1 MSLRVKVGLCLL
13 LCLPL
18 GCGYALVGRGVAI
31 DPSIKVIAVP
41 LFEDDTGKPGI
52 DQQVTEKVIDELLK
66 RGRFEVVQTEA
77 GADAVVKGRLT
88 SYRAVP
94 VGFSDSGGQEQ
105 AQAQT
110 EASRYAVTLSAR
122 VRYEKVGEKEPIW
135 ESNNFSFRDEY
146 DVGDDPQAFFDRE
159 DQTIERITT
168 EFARNLVSTML
179 EAF

>member
-1 MSLRVKVGLCLL
+1 MSPQARVALCLL

-41 LFEDDTGKPGI
+41 LFEDATGKPGI
-52 DQQVTEKVIDELLK
+52 DQQVTEKVIEELLK
-66 RGRFEVVQTEA
+66 RGRFEVIQTEV

-94 VGFSDSGGQEQ
+94 VGFSESGDEE
-105 AQAQT
+105 QAQT

-122 VRYEKVGEKEPIW
+122 VRYQKVGETEPIW

-159 DQTIERITT
+159 DLTIERIST
-168 EFARNLVSTML
+168 ECSPTEKA
-179 EAF
+179 

>member
-1 MSLRVKVGLCLL
+1 MSPRARVALCLL

-31 DPSIKVIAVP
+31 DPDIKVIAVP
-41 LFEDDTGKPGI
+41 LFEDNTGKPGI
-52 DQQVTEKVIDELLK
+52 EQQVTEKVIEELLK
-66 RGRFEVVQTEA
+66 RGRFEVIQTEA

-94 VGFSDSGGQEQ
+94 VGFSESGEEE
-105 AQAQT
+105 QAQT
-110 EASRYAVTLSAR
+110 EASRYAVILTAR
-122 VRYEKVGEKEPIW
+122 VSYQKVGEAEPIW

-159 DQTIERITT
+159 DQTIERVTT
-168 EFARNLVSTML
+168 EFSRNLVSTML